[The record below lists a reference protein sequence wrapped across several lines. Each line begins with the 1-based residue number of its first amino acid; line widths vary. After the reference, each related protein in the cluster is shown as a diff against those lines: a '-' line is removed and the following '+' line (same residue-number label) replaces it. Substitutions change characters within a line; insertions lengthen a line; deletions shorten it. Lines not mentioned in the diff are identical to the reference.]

1 MDAQVVE
8 VLGRH
13 LLVDQLLRAGVEVA
27 QPIRDRGVDL
37 IAYRERGA
45 DHLRCQAFPI
55 QLKACSDRAWNI
67 DRKYVDVPGL
77 IIAHIWYVARPT
89 DAVIYAMYYDQ
100 ALAIAE
106 AMKYAASSSWRDGG
120 YYATTSPAARLVEL
134 LGEYRMTPQRW
145 RDLVGDERRGAR

>member
-45 DHLRCQAFPI
+45 DHLRFQAFPI
-55 QLKACSDRAWNI
+55 QLKACSDR
-67 DRKYVDVPGL
+67 VDVPGL